1 MSTVCKKESNIQKQ
15 IQLSASSNSCVL
27 FRANSGKA
35 WQGNQTQ
42 RMKDGSLLIK
52 DPRPFL
58 GHSPG
63 FSDLVGVTETV
74 ITQDMVGK
82 TIGVATFIEV
92 KTADGRI
99 REDQKTFLAAMKKR
113 GAIAGI
119 ARSVSDFEELVK

>member
-1 MSTVCKKESNIQKQ
+1 MSSKTESNIQNE
-15 IQLSASSNSCVL
+15 IRLAASSNGCVL

-58 GHSPG
+58 GHSSG
-63 FSDLVGVTETV
+63 FSDLVGVTEAV
-74 ITQDMVGK
+74 ITPEMVGK
-82 TIGVATFIEV
+82 TIGIATFIEV
-92 KTADGRI
+92 KTANGKA

-113 GAIAGI
+113 GAISGI
-119 ARSVSDFEELVK
+119 ARSVEDFKELLNT